1 MQFSIA
7 HAGDG
12 NGDIVYFVYPGELPL
27 GEWRIEAWD
36 ESDCVCFFDLNFL
49 FPGQYFPIYVP
60 EWCTFWKTRDASG
73 ELVGSG
79 VFPSLTPRQV
89 PLRIH
94 LPPQGN
100 SMGGEEGWILNTPH
114 SEWNL
119 LIRPGLER
127 FPRIQL
133 VDDGDLAHLVVH
145 HFVGMERDASPPN
158 PRWKARSIMLDYGDF
173 SWLNFFSWFPLY
185 FKRSWVW
192 KDPERRIEMGFDGI
206 PHVLPLHYCVK
217 ECQGE
222 TGFDLPDREKD
233 LDVVCHFVPDAFGEP
248 RERVAFHVSK
258 LLSEGYSGHVGLS
271 RDYEWPSSYGGLT
284 REYFSQMKRAKVV
297 VCCNPEC
304 WEGDFRLYEA
314 VTSGAVVFCDRM
326 FKVPPELED
335 VVEWYDL
342 EDLEGVLT
350 RIKEVLADP
359 KEWKRKSATLQARAL
374 NSCLPEHLVERIIRA
389 SGSLLPEVDL
399 DWVFGN

>member
-1 MQFSIA
+1 MQFSLS
-7 HAGDG
+7 HPGSG
-12 NGDIVYFVYPGELPL
+12 NGDIIYFVYPGELPL
-27 GEWRIEAWD
+27 GQWRVEAW
-36 ESDCVCFFDLNFL
+36 ENSRGVCYFDLEFSY
-49 FPGQYFPIYVP
+49 PGQYFPVYVP
-60 EWCTFWKTRDASG
+60 PECNFWKVRTPEG
-73 ELVGSG
+73 KLVSSG
-79 VFPSLTPRQV
+79 VLPALTPRQE

-94 LPPQGN
+94 FPPAGN
-100 SMGGEEGWILNTPH
+100 SHEGEEGWVLNAPH

-119 LIRPGLER
+119 LIRPGLEK
-127 FPRIQL
+127 FPRIEL

-145 HFVGMERDASPPN
+145 SFVGMERDATPPN

-173 SWLNFFSWFPLY
+173 PWLNFFSWFPLY
-185 FKRSWVW
+185 FKRSWLW
-192 KDPERRIEMGFDGI
+192 KDSKRRIELGFDCV
-206 PHVLPLHYCVK
+206 PNVRPLHYCVK

-222 TGFDLPDREKD
+222 TGFDLPDRERD
-233 LDVVCHFVPDAFGEP
+233 LDVVCHFTPDAFGGP
-248 RERVAFHVSK
+248 RERVAFHVSR
-258 LLSEGYSGHVGLS
+258 LISEGYTGHVGLS

-284 REYFSQMKRAKVV
+284 RGYFSQMKRAKVV

-342 EDLEGVLT
+342 EDPEGVLT